1 MLRPAPISQSSCC
14 DSSIPYGKHVPF
26 PAPISQ
32 SGCCDSFLIIFRIEV
47 CPVLRLLFSE
57 SRSAQVLSD
66 SDLVPDKTFKRYKPA
81 QNHRIVPFKTFSR
94 NDCGKISPAI
104 PILRTPFHSADGLH
118 RHRSLAVLYP
128 YQCYAAGPLPQSGL
142 HPRPMPVQYVQFHKY
157 NQMRLINGDKVRT

>member
-1 MLRPAPISQSSCC
+1 MRKPALIL
-14 DSSIPYGKHVPF
+14 
-26 PAPISQ
+26 Q

-104 PILRTPFHSADGLH
+104 PTLRTPFHSADGLH

-128 YQCYAAGPLPQSGL
+128 CQCYSPALFRNSILAPKGFRMHRETGIELEGL
-142 HPRPMPVQYVQFHKY
+142 SLFVKRF
-157 NQMRLINGDKVRT
+157 REEITNGSE